1 MEITYKGKQIT
12 LTPDEIWV
20 LFYRMAGVSDDIRS
34 SGEMDN
40 RVEAA
45 ESLENKFED
54 LDHTSSSTF
63 VIGTWVDPAG
73 GTHDDNEFGHE
84 AYE

>member
-20 LFYRMAGVSDDIRS
+20 LFYWMAGVSEDIRS

-63 VIGTWVDPAG
+63 VIG
-73 GTHDDNEFGHE
+73 
-84 AYE
+84 